1 MRGQV
6 AQDGTG
12 SPHALAEPDGARRTA
27 HLSAQDGTGSPHALA
42 EPDGA
47 RRTAHLSR
55 ITITSDGGN

>member
-27 HLSAQDGTGSPHALA
+27 HLS
-42 EPDGA
+42 
-47 RRTAHLSR
+47 R
-55 ITITSDGGN
+55 ITITALEDNA